1 MEKAVIFKS
10 KEHLQEV
17 RRLEGKV
24 LNKYF
29 RLFARVSFLGLS
41 IFVSLFHLTGHEGD
55 GEAASRR
62 AWGTEYLCFLSSS
75 NEENRANVREQGSAS
90 LDG

>member
-17 RRLEGKV
+17 RRLAGKV

-41 IFVSLFHLTGHEGD
+41 TFVSLFHLTGHEDD
-55 GEAASRR
+55 GEAASQK

-75 NEENRANVREQGSAS
+75 NEENRADVREQGSAF

>member
-1 MEKAVIFKS
+1 MAVIFKS

-17 RRLEGKV
+17 RRLAGKV

-41 IFVSLFHLTGHEGD
+41 IFASLFHFTSHEAD
-55 GEAASRR
+55 EEAASQK

-75 NEENRANVREQGSAS
+75 NEENRADVREQGSAH

>member
-17 RRLEGKV
+17 RRLAGKV

-29 RLFARVSFLGLS
+29 RLFA
-41 IFVSLFHLTGHEGD
+41 
-55 GEAASRR
+55 
-62 AWGTEYLCFLSSS
+62 
-75 NEENRANVREQGSAS
+75 
-90 LDG
+90 